1 MKTSI
6 IILLLMLCETTK
18 IFAQFDNLSNVPSD
32 SIFNLGNHQFRHKGL
47 TFDTPRALKRALNLD
62 RNSELYKSA
71 REYSRT
77 RRWAYVFEILGIGSI
92 GASVDDFSVLNEGE
106 VRPVPLILG
115 LASVGAGLMFWGK
128 ANRKFNNFIDD
139 YNHQVYDKY
148 IQDRFMKPN
157 LTSTSQINVGFKIDF

>member
-6 IILLLMLCETTK
+6 ILLLLILCGTAKT
-18 IFAQFDNLSNVPSD
+18 FAQFDNLSSVSSD
-32 SIFNLGNHQFRHKGL
+32 SIFKLKDHQFRHKDL
-47 TFDTPRALKRALNLD
+47 VFDTPRALKRALNLD
-62 RNSELYKSA
+62 RDSELYQSA

-77 RRWAYVFEILGIGSI
+77 RRRAYVFEFLGIGLI
-92 GASVDDFSVLNEGE
+92 GASMDDSEIPEGE

-115 LASVGAGLMFWGK
+115 LASVGAGILFWK
-128 ANRKFNNFIDD
+128 KSNRQFNNFIDD

-157 LTSTSQINVGFKIDF
+157 LTSTSQINVGFKIGF